1 MKRGHPGVG
10 ETPDARG
17 KAEGVTM
24 AEGIVMLLL
33 AMAVAPPIAWCGRGV
48 RVSGP
53 SWFDILTHA
62 PRPANR
68 AARRSR

>member
-1 MKRGHPGVG
+1 
-10 ETPDARG
+10 
-17 KAEGVTM
+17 M

-33 AMAVAPPIAWCGRGV
+33 AAAVAPPIAWCGRGI
-48 RVSGP
+48 RLSGP

-68 AARRSR
+68 AARRSQ

>member
-10 ETPDARG
+10 ETPDACG
-17 KAEGVTM
+17 KAEGVAV

-33 AMAVAPPIAWCGRGV
+33 AVAVAPPIAWCGRGV
-48 RVSGP
+48 RLSGP

-62 PRPANR
+62 PHTTNR
-68 AARRSR
+68 AARRAR